1 MGAALM
7 AATVAAID
15 LGTNTARLLIG
26 SIDPQ
31 GGIVQL
37 QLQRRIVRLGGGFN
51 REVGLSEE
59 AMERALEAL
68 RSFAAEIGRHRVTR
82 VRAVA
87 TSAVRDAANGKA
99 FIARVHDATG
109 ISLEIIGGEEEGLLT
124 LRGVLA
130 GLDDTAGNF
139 LVFDIGGGSTEY
151 TMAAD
156 ETPLFTSSLPLGV
169 VRLTE
174 GKTTLPAMEEKID
187 RELGV
192 LKAEL
197 TGSGLSS
204 RMGGATLLG
213 TAGTVTT
220 LAAISLKMTDYDY
233 RKVNNHTLAL
243 AEIREIFGLLLPMT
257 PAERLRVPGL
267 EQGREDLIIAGMLI
281 TIRTMELFG
290 FSRLKVSD
298 FGLLEGLL
306 LQLCN
311 GDET

>member
-1 MGAALM
+1 M

-26 SIDPQ
+26 SLDPK

-37 QLQRRIVRLGGGFN
+37 QLQRRIIRLGGGFS
-51 REVGLSEE
+51 RDTGLSNE
-59 AMERALEAL
+59 AMERALDAL
-68 RSFAAEIGRHRVTR
+68 LSFAAEIGRHRVTK

-109 ISLEIIGGEEEGLLT
+109 ISLEIICGEEEGLLT

-151 TMAAD
+151 TLAAD
-156 ETPLFTSSLPLGV
+156 EMPLFTNSLPLGV

-174 GKTTLPAMEEKID
+174 GKTTLPAMEEKIG

-197 TGSGLSS
+197 TVSGLIG
-204 RMGGATLLG
+204 RLDCATLLG

-233 RKVNNHTLAL
+233 RKVNNYTLAL
-243 AEIREIFGLLLPMT
+243 AEIREIFALLLPMT
-257 PAERLRVPGL
+257 PAERLQVPGL
-267 EQGREDLIIAGMLI
+267 EQGREDLIIAGILI
-281 TIRTMELFG
+281 TIKTMELFG

-311 GDET
+311 GD

>member
-1 MGAALM
+1 M

-26 SIDPQ
+26 GLDPQ
-31 GGIVQL
+31 GRIVQL
-37 QLQRRIVRLGGGFN
+37 QLQRRIIRLGGGFS
-51 REVGLSEE
+51 REAGLSNE
-59 AMERALEAL
+59 AMARALKVLFA
-68 RSFAAEIGRHRVTR
+68 FAAEISRHRVTR

-99 FIARVHDATG
+99 FIAKVHDATG

-130 GLDDTAGNF
+130 GLDDTAGNI
-139 LVFDIGGGSTEY
+139 LLFDIGGGSTEY
-151 TMAAD
+151 TLAAD
-156 ETPLFTSSLPLGV
+156 EMPLFTKSLPLGV

-174 GKTTLPAMEEKID
+174 GKITLPAMVEKIG
-187 RELGV
+187 RELDV

-197 TGSGLSS
+197 TASGLIN
-204 RMGGATLLG
+204 RLDDATLLG

-233 RKVNNHTLAL
+233 RKVNNYTLAL
-243 AEIREIFGLLLPMT
+243 AEIMEIFALLLPMT
-257 PAERLRVPGL
+257 PAERLQVPGL
-267 EQGREDLIIAGMLI
+267 ELGREDLIIAGILT
-281 TIRTMELFG
+281 TIKTMELFG

-306 LQLCN
+306 LQLCKI
-311 GDET
+311 D